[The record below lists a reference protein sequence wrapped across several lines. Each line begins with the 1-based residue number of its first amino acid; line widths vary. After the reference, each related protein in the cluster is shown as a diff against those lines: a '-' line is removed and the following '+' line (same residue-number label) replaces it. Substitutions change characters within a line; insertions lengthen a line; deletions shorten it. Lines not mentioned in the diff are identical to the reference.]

1 MLSDN
6 EREALKKLLE
16 SDNKQNQ
23 NKEVIAQLIELKD
36 SIESDLSKM
45 GKLLNKLIDEK
56 KEPTKQLSEDLDA
69 LVSGIIDLI
78 FVKDETA
85 QVTVADY
92 KNALKTLIAENQSI
106 REKCNEFKFSLSP
119 KNEGYQEFVRRVES
133 ISTVKRGMSGKKIL
147 LGIRIDP
154 RYLEPQDAE

>member
-16 SDNKQNQ
+16 SENKQNQ
-23 NKEVIAQLIELKD
+23 NKEVIAQLIELKEN
-36 SIESDLSKM
+36 IESDMSKM
-45 GKLLNKLIDEK
+45 SKLLHKLIDEK

-69 LVSGIIDLI
+69 LVSGLIDLI

-92 KNALKTLIAENQSI
+92 KNALRNIITGNQGI
-106 REKCNEFKFSLSP
+106 REKCNAFKFSLSP

-133 ISTVKRGMSGKKIL
+133 ISTVKRGLSGKKIL
-147 LGIRIDP
+147 LGISINP
-154 RYLEPQDAE
+154 RYADHHDAE

>member
-36 SIESDLSKM
+36 NIEIDLSKM
-45 GKLLNKLIDEK
+45 SKLLNKLMGEK
-56 KEPTKQLSEDLDA
+56 AETSKQLSEDLDA

-85 QVTVADY
+85 QVTAADY
-92 KNALKTLIAENQSI
+92 KNALRNLIAKNQGI
-106 REKCNEFKFSLSP
+106 QDKCNEFKFSLSP
-119 KNEGYQEFVRRVES
+119 KNEGYQEFVRRAES
-133 ISTVKRGMSGKKIL
+133 LSTVKRGMSGKKIL
-147 LGIRIDP
+147 LGIRINP
-154 RYLEPQDAE
+154 EYLEPQDAE